1 VSTMI
6 DLIRDLE
13 PIRSGTVCDG
23 ADHVMARLQKELPFA
38 IHEFASGT
46 DHNGWTVP
54 WKWDCQKATIDR
66 CFGHL
71 QEQIYDGN
79 AHPLGVASY
88 SDEFTGDVTGAV
100 LKQHLFYSD
109 TYDDALIYHCD
120 WWYKPHARTW
130 GFCVTKRFYES
141 IEDAST
147 YFVDLKTTFTPGTMK
162 VAEYVLPGASEESI
176 VINAHTCHPGCAND
190 DLSGVAVGIEVMR
203 FLATL
208 PARKYTYR
216 LICAPEHYGSIFYLQ
231 RFGSAHILNALFL
244 ESLGTSG
251 PLALQHSF
259 RGDTLID
266 AALKN
271 VLRGTKHYTGEFR
284 SIVGNDETC
293 WEAAGHEIPCPSLS
307 RCPFPEYHTS
317 RDNADLM
324 DEHQLE
330 EAVWVVSSCL
340 VTLEHNAYPRRTFT
354 GLVCLSNP
362 EIDLYKPYFDPSIE
376 GRRTIDAEAKA
387 WNRLMNHLPMHFD
400 GSQSLIRLAER
411 FDVKFA
417 DLYEYVRQWE
427 QKGLVKLHEVPWH
440 RAVLNGAPL

>member
-13 PIRSGTVCDG
+13 SIRSGTVCDG
-23 ADHVMARLQKELPFA
+23 ADRVMARLQQELPFTL
-38 IHEFASGT
+38 HEFASGMEC
-46 DHNGWTVP
+46 NGWTVP
-54 WKWDCQKATIDR
+54 WKWECQKATISTSG
-66 CFGHL
+66 FP
-71 QEQIYDGN
+71 IYDGN

-88 SDEFTGDVTGAV
+88 SDGFTGQV
-100 LKQHLFYSD
+100 LGQDLKRHLFYAD
-109 TYDDALIYHCD
+109 TPGYEDALIYHCD

-141 IEDAST
+141 IEDNRP
-147 YFVDLKTTFTPGTMK
+147 YDVDLQTTFTPGSMK
-162 VAEYVLPGASEESI
+162 VAEYVLPGETEESI

-190 DLSGVAVGIEVMR
+190 DLSGVAVGIEVLR
-203 FLATL
+203 FIATL
-208 PARKYTYR
+208 PFRRYTYR

-231 RFGSAHILNALFL
+231 RFGSARIISALFL

-259 RGDTLID
+259 RGETFID
-266 AALKN
+266 AAMKN

-340 VTLEHNAYPRRTFT
+340 VTLEHNLYPRRTFT

-362 EIDLYKPYFDPSIE
+362 AIDLYKPYFDPSIP
-376 GRRTIDAEAKA
+376 GRRTIDDEAKA
-387 WNRLMNHLPMHFD
+387 WNRLMNHLPMYFD
-400 GSQSLIRLAER
+400 GTHPLIRLAER

-417 DLYEYVRQWE
+417 DLYEYVCSWRA
-427 QKGLVKLHEVPWH
+427 KGLIELHDRPEPC
-440 RAVLNGAPL
+440 